1 MNALPLR
8 PLGTTGLSISAP
20 SLGGAQLGQ
29 QYGPLSQQAANE
41 LVRGAIERG
50 VTFIDTSAYYGQ
62 GTSETI
68 LGEALSGGW
77 RERVHIG
84 TKAGRLGRTE
94 FDFSPAGMRRCVEG
108 SLKRLRTDCV
118 EVLLAHDI
126 EHAPDKER
134 VFDETYRVLQQLKK
148 EGKTKFIGMS
158 CLPLKLLEE
167 AITRCQL
174 DVVISY
180 CHFHLQDDTLATSGI
195 LDIARQRG
203 TAVLNASP
211 LAMGLL
217 TDAGPPPWHP
227 GSIRMKEAGR
237 TAAALVRER
246 GGNISTLGMQYALQR
261 GPVPSTITGASTLAE
276 LDANIAAL
284 TTPINAEHLAEVQ
297 VIFGTVMNETW

>member
-8 PLGTTGLSISAP
+8 PLGRTGLTISALT
-20 SLGGAQLGQ
+20 LGGAQLGQ

-41 LVRGAIERG
+41 LVHGSIERG
-50 VTFIDTSAYYGQ
+50 VSFIDTSAYYGQ
-62 GTSETI
+62 GSSESI

-77 RERVHIG
+77 RKRVHIG
-84 TKAGRLGRTE
+84 TKAGRLGRAE
-94 FDFSPAGMRRCVEG
+94 FDFSPAGMRRCLEG

-126 EHAPDKER
+126 EYALEKEL
-134 VFDETYRVLQQLKK
+134 VFDETYDVLQKLKG
-148 EGKTKFIGMS
+148 EGKCKFIGMS

-195 LDIARQRG
+195 LNIANQRG

-217 TDAGPPPWHP
+217 TESGPPPWHP
-227 GSIRMKEAGR
+227 GSAQMKEAGR
-237 TAAALVRER
+237 TAAALLRER

-276 LDANIAAL
+276 LDANLAAL
-284 TTPINAEHLAEVQ
+284 TTPINEEHLAEVQ
-297 VIFGTVMNETW
+297 ANFAPVKNETW

>member
-1 MNALPLR
+1 MNAMPLR
-8 PLGTTGLSISAP
+8 PLGHTGLTISAL

-29 QYGPLSQQAANE
+29 QYGPLSQHDANE
-41 LVRGAIERG
+41 LVHGAIERG

-84 TKAGRLGRTE
+84 TKAGRLGRVE
-94 FDFSPAGMRRCVEG
+94 FDFSPAGMRRCLEA

-126 EHAPDKER
+126 EYAPDKER
-134 VFDETYRVLQQLKK
+134 VFDETYDVLQKLRT
-148 EGKTKFIGMS
+148 EGKCKFIGMS

-167 AITRCQL
+167 AISRCQL

-180 CHFHLQDDTLATSGI
+180 SHFHLQDDTLATSGI
-195 LDIARQRG
+195 LNLAKLRG

-217 TDAGPPPWHP
+217 TDVGPPPWHP
-227 GSIRMKEAGR
+227 GSERMKVAGR
-237 TAAALVRER
+237 TAATLVRDR

-276 LDANIAAL
+276 LDANLAAL
-284 TTPINAEHLAEVQ
+284 TTPMDESLVADVQ
-297 VIFGTVMNETW
+297 RVFAPVKDETW

>member
-1 MNALPLR
+1 MIPVR
-8 PLGTTGLSISAP
+8 PLGSTGLDVSAI

-29 QYGPLSQQAANE
+29 QYGPLSQQDAND
-41 LVRGAIERG
+41 LVRGAIDRG

-68 LGEALSGGW
+68 LGEALADGW
-77 RERVHIG
+77 RSRVHIG

-126 EHAPDKER
+126 EYAPDTER
-134 VFDETYRVLQQLKK
+134 VFDETYHVLQQLKQ

-167 AITRCQL
+167 SITRCQL

-180 CHFHLQDDTLATSGI
+180 CHFHLQDDTLATSGF
-195 LDIARQRG
+195 LDVAKQRG

-217 TDAGPPPWHP
+217 TDGGPPTWHP
-227 GSIRMKEAGR
+227 GSTRMKEAGR
-237 TAAALVRER
+237 TAATRVKEL

-276 LDANIAAL
+276 LDANISAL
-284 TTPINAEHLAEVQ
+284 TTPINEEHLAEVQ
-297 VIFGTVMNETW
+297 AIFAPVMNETW